1 MIIPLDVFLEEQINS
16 IKKELKTYSDY
27 IDIMEKIS
35 NYNYPDRI
43 WSLEFK
49 EEMFRIWFDK
59 QSDLYDRIISLYTK
73 ILINNYNNNKTDI

>member
-43 WSLEFK
+43 WSLEYHLF
-49 EEMFRIWFDK
+49 
-59 QSDLYDRIISLYTK
+59 
-73 ILINNYNNNKTDI
+73 